1 MYKIYWIYMY
11 YLSLCKLESF
21 NPEHCLRVKLLWDW
35 KSKSNNKFKSKQFC
49 TWIYGI
55 QKQQVREIVTNLPL
69 KIKRIRDHL
78 DKICTYREQD
88 KIYIVNLENREKMIS
103 ELKGITDKEL
113 FGKNIKRALDSEID
127 LSFI

>member
-1 MYKIYWIYMY
+1 MY

-21 NPEHCLRVKLLWDW
+21 NPEHCLRVKLLWDL
-35 KSKSNNKFKSKQFC
+35 KSKSNNKIKSNQFC
-49 TWIYGI
+49 AWIYGI
-55 QKQQVREIVTNLPL
+55 QKKQVREIVTTLSP

-78 DKICTYREQD
+78 DKICAYREQD
-88 KIYIVNLENREKMIS
+88 KIYIVNLENREKVIS
-103 ELKGITDKEL
+103 ELNGSTDKEL